1 MAGLPL
7 LRPCVSFRFARPFS
21 LSRPFLLLL
30 TLRFHSLLPL
40 FYLLF
45 AVLSGEALL
54 FVKDGKNG
62 GQIQNEQA
70 QDRLKD
76 LIYSV
81 IARPFQLQLEASP
94 IRDCMELRVVAPVDA
109 SGRGRPR
116 VIYDVT
122 TALSCLDVHIHEA
135 EMYVTGK
142 LEEINQTETH
152 VFHIKAGRKDLFE
165 SDGEFDFPTS
175 KRYFLLPN
183 TKAYTHPPSLSLSR
197 LSAFKE
203 AIYERVF
210 CELMGV
216 MKTKRNTLVSHYPRE
231 AQKKLTR
238 LCPCMRWLTS

>member
-45 AVLSGEALL
+45 AVLSAEALL

-70 QDRLKD
+70 QERLKD

-165 SDGEFDFPTS
+165 SDGEFDFTTS
-175 KRYFLLPN
+175 KRYFPLPN
-183 TKAYTHPPSLSLSR
+183 TKADTHPPSLSLSR